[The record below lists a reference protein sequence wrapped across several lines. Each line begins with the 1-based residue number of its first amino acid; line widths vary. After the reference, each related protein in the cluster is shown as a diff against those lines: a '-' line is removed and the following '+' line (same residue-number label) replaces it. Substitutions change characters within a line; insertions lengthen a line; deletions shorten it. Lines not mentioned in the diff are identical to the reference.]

1 MELNLP
7 NIITVARIV
16 SVPAIVWLIITGHMQ
31 AAFLLFIAA
40 GISDGIDGFIAKNF
54 NQVTELGA
62 YLDPIA
68 DKALLMSIY
77 MALGFRGDLPSSLV
91 ILVVSRDILII
102 GAVVLSLMVERPVA
116 VAPLMVSKV
125 NTAGQIILAG
135 LVLGKL
141 GFGLPIEGIVEL
153 TVWAVAGLTVASGLA
168 YLVEWFRHMANGDGV

>member
-1 MELNLP
+1 MSLP
-7 NIITVARIV
+7 NIITVLRIV

-31 AAFLLFIAA
+31 AAFFLFIAA

-54 NQVTELGA
+54 NQTTELGA

-77 MALGFRGDLPSSLV
+77 VALGYRGDLPSFLV

-102 GAVVLSLMVERPVA
+102 GAVVLSWMVDRPIT

-125 NTAGQIILAG
+125 NTTGQIILAG
-135 LVLGKL
+135 LVLAKL
-141 GFGLPIEGIVEL
+141 GFDLPVTTVVEFS
-153 TVWAVAGLTVASGLA
+153 VWAVAALTVASGVA
-168 YLVEWFRHMANGDGV
+168 YLVEWFRHMAHDEPA

>member
-1 MELNLP
+1 MSLP
-7 NIITVARIV
+7 NVITVLRIV

-31 AAFLLFIAA
+31 AAFFLFIAA

-54 NQVTELGA
+54 NQTTQLGA

-77 MALGFRGDLPSSLV
+77 VALGYHGDLPSFLV

-102 GAVVLSLMVERPVA
+102 GAVVLSWMVNRPVT

-125 NTAGQIILAG
+125 NTTGQIVLAG
-135 LVLGKL
+135 LVLAKL
-141 GFGLPIEGIVEL
+141 GFDLPVKSFVDLSVLGVAVL
-153 TVWAVAGLTVASGLA
+153 TIASGVA
-168 YLVEWFRHMANGDGV
+168 YLVEWFHHMAHDEPV

>member
-1 MELNLP
+1 MNLP

-40 GISDGIDGFIAKNF
+40 GISDGVDGFIAKNF

-77 MALGFRGDLPSSLV
+77 VALGFRGDLPSSLV

-102 GAVVLSLMVERPVA
+102 GAVVLSMLVDRPVT

-135 LVLGKL
+135 LVLAKL
-141 GFGLPIEGIVEL
+141 GFGLPIDNVVQL
-153 TVWAVAGLTVASGLA
+153 TIWAVAGLTVASGLA
-168 YLVEWFRHMANGDGV
+168 YLIEWFRHMANGNAV

>member
-1 MELNLP
+1 MSLP
-7 NIITVARIV
+7 NIITVLRII

-31 AAFLLFIAA
+31 AAFFLFIAA

-54 NQVTELGA
+54 NQTTELGA

-77 MALGFRGDLPSSLV
+77 VALGYRGDLPSFLV

-102 GAVVLSLMVERPVA
+102 GAVVLSWMIDRPIT

-125 NTAGQIILAG
+125 NTTGQIILAG
-135 LVLGKL
+135 LVLAKL
-141 GFGLPIEGIVEL
+141 GFELPMNGVVDIS
-153 TVWAVAGLTVASGLA
+153 VWVVAGLTVASGIA
-168 YLVEWFRHMANGDGV
+168 YLVEWFRHMAHDEPA